1 MTAAQRTFIALLAA
15 LCLVL
20 AGCAGTPTPLETRP
34 GDDVPASRTTAN
46 PLAIHDPLARF
57 NRSMYHFNAWLD
69 EYLLLPIV
77 NVYKTVLP
85 QFMRQGVA
93 NFLSNIGEITTFINT
108 VLQLEPK
115 DASVTLL
122 RFLINSTIGLGG
134 LLDPATALGLEQ
146 RHEDFGQTLA
156 VYGVA
161 PGPYLVLPFFGPS
174 TLRDSLGLAVDRFAF
189 YTLNPLPLSR
199 YKWTRAAYLALY
211 AINKRYKVNFRYYQT
226 GSPFEY
232 VLVRLIYMNYRA
244 LQVAR

>member
-1 MTAAQRTFIALLAA
+1 MTAVQRTFAGLLMA

-20 AGCAGTPTPLETRP
+20 TGCAGTPTPLESDPR
-34 GDDVPASRTTAN
+34 DDVPASRTTAN
-46 PLAIHDPLARF
+46 PLAIYDPWARF

-77 NVYKTVLP
+77 NVYRTVAP
-85 QFMRQGVA
+85 RPVRHGVA
-93 NFLSNIGEITTFINT
+93 NFFSNLGEIPTFINA

-122 RFLINSTIGLGG
+122 RFLINSTVGLAG
-134 LLDPATALGLEQ
+134 LLDPATALGLRQ

-161 PGPYLVLPFFGPS
+161 PGPYLILPFFGPS
-174 TLRDSLGLAVDRFAF
+174 TLRDSLGLAVDRLAF
-189 YTLNPLPLSR
+189 YALNPLPLNR
-199 YKWTRAAYLALY
+199 YRWARAAYLTLY
-211 AINKRYKVNFRYYQT
+211 AINKRYKTNFRYYQT

-244 LQVAR
+244 LQAAR